1 MDCRQYQDALNVAAL
16 GAVAGAD
23 VQAFRLHLEVCEN
36 CRREFIGKRKFL
48 SVVDRNLQMQFSA
61 VPSADFNARLRRGI
75 AAEPKRAF
83 LPLPG
88 WWPVLAGAAALLA
101 LLVIFHFHRTNTPQS
116 SAMNT
121 ASNSASPEQR
131 PARTTSEIPDEPRH
145 AASTA
150 APRPPETPL
159 LHPVVAAQTASPPL
173 KVRINRQELYAAI
186 RFTQAVAD
194 GRIDAAP
201 LLSAAKSAD
210 ESAGAKPLVIP
221 LIEMKPIEEPHAD
234 AGPTAH

>member
-1 MDCRQYQDALNVAAL
+1 MDCRQYQDALNAAAL

-36 CRREFIGKRKFL
+36 CRREFVAKREFL
-48 SVVDRNLQMQFSA
+48 GVIDRNLQMQFGP
-61 VPSADFNARLRRGI
+61 VPSADFNARLRRRI
-75 AAEPKRAF
+75 AAEPKSAF
-83 LPLPG
+83 SALPG

-101 LLVIFHFHRTNTPQS
+101 LLVIFHFHRANTPQS
-116 SAMNT
+116 SAVNT
-121 ASNSASPEQR
+121 VRNSASPGLQ
-131 PARTTSEIPDEPRH
+131 PAQTTSENPDEPRH

-159 LHPVVAAQTASPPL
+159 LHPVVAIQTASPPL
-173 KVRINRQELYAAI
+173 KVRINRQELYATI

-201 LLSAAKSAD
+201 LLSAAKSAN
-210 ESAGAKPLVIP
+210 ESGGAKRLVIP
-221 LIEMKPIEEPHAD
+221 LIEMKQLEAPHTD
-234 AGPTAH
+234 AGPIAH